1 MLDDSRSGT
10 NFFSAVR
17 VSRMVVRTSI
27 SPHSSARRPP
37 ASSPVE
43 RSNLLSDI
51 IIPAMADLPLP
62 SLTSTSARV
71 ERCSADNDRE
81 PTWREMEPRVVSNHD
96 LAASATQ
103 PLPLTTLSLFGVK
116 SPIMLDDAAW
126 QSEMADIAESAAPTL
141 DLHKITQVGSFS
153 ASSVSISTV
162 YCFGE

>member
-1 MLDDSRSGT
+1 
-10 NFFSAVR
+10 
-17 VSRMVVRTSI
+17 
-27 SPHSSARRPP
+27 
-37 ASSPVE
+37 
-43 RSNLLSDI
+43 
-51 IIPAMADLPLP
+51 
-62 SLTSTSARV
+62 
-71 ERCSADNDRE
+71 
-81 PTWREMEPRVVSNHD
+81 MELRVVSNHD